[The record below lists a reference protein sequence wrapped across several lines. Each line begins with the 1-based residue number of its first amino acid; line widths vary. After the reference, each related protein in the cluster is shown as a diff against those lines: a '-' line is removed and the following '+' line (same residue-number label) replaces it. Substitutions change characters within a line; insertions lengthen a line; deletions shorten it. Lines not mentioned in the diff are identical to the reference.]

1 MDGRMLFFWTDQSLL
16 KGLPIEKIDCP
27 PEKQFNYYQEG
38 SPLPHLYRISRNGD
52 SEEVRPFW

>member
-1 MDGRMLFFWTDQSLL
+1 MLFFWTDQSLL
-16 KGLPIEKIDCP
+16 KGLPGEKIDCP